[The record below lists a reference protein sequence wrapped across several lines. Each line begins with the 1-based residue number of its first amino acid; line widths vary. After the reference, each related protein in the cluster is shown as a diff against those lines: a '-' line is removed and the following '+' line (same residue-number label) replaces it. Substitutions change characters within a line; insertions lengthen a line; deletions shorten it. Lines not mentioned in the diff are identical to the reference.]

1 MAKDVVLEPMQKVFI
16 SVPQTLMGSA
26 TQQIQGR
33 RGQILD
39 LDSEGD
45 MVVVVG
51 KTPVAEMFGFAG
63 DLRSAT
69 EGRAIWSTEF
79 LGFEVLTQN
88 LQPEIVKQIRQRKGL
103 KTELPKPHD
112 FIG

>member
-1 MAKDVVLEPMQKVFI
+1 
-16 SVPQTLMGSA
+16 MGSA

-39 LDSEGD
+39 IDSEGD
-45 MVVVVG
+45 TVVVVG

-79 LGFEVLTQN
+79 LGFEGLPQS

-103 KTELPKPHD
+103 KAQLPNPHD